1 MLLEAL
7 VKTVTVAVQF
17 VPLPPEKFDEA
28 LDLLESSLADEGIRS
43 ALVTQNADAV
53 WLADMNRGRL
63 GKLEA
68 QPRTDAYG
76 GRWAAVSG

>member
-1 MLLEAL
+1 MRQLLA
-7 VKTVTVAVQF
+7 
-17 VPLPPEKFDEA
+17 PHEKFDEA
-28 LDLLESSLADEGIRS
+28 LDLLESSLADEAIRA

-53 WLADMNRGRL
+53 WLADVKRGRL
-63 GKLEA
+63 GKQEA